1 MPSAKESAY
10 QVINRLAALRDLLRE
25 SPQTRA
31 QIAERLPEY
40 YTDDASG
47 ARKLRR
53 DLHCLESWGYHVTRN
68 RAAKTYALSRRSI
81 EADWSAEELE
91 ALAALR
97 ASFKRGLPYAETLQ
111 NIFQRIEQGLT
122 DEQRQQFARKP
133 TLRIRLTPVE
143 KPSPVQAVQH
153 KLERALRLGQR
164 ISFRYRPLGKE
175 ESIHPD
181 DEPIEIEYH
190 DDHYY
195 LVAYCYQARSILEY
209 RLDRIAPGSIQ
220 ILPARAEGNWKRHL
234 VDFKYRLFPRLASG
248 GATPRFPEI
257 VAFEPQ
263 KDGSLIIT
271 ARGYSEFWI
280 IREILRYG
288 EQAEILGPP
297 ALRAQFKRTVEAMAE
312 LYSRAEVAAAED
324 GWDTVCPSRV
334 I

>member
-1 MPSAKESAY
+1 MLSSEASAY
-10 QVINRLAALRDLLRE
+10 QVIDRLVALRNLLRQA
-25 SPQTRA
+25 PQMRA
-31 QIAERLPEY
+31 QIAEQLPEH
-40 YTDDASG
+40 YTDDKSG

-53 DLHCLESWGYHVTRN
+53 DLQCLESLGYQVKRD
-68 RAAKTYALSRRSI
+68 RAAKTYAVSRCAI
-81 EADWSAEELE
+81 EADWSVEELE

-122 DEQRQQFARKP
+122 NEQRRQFARQPPLK
-133 TLRIRLTPVE
+133 IRLTLVE
-143 KPSPVQAVQH
+143 KTSPVQAVQH

-164 ISFRYRPLGKE
+164 VSFRYRPLGKE
-175 ESIHPD
+175 ESVHSD
-181 DEPIEIEYH
+181 DEPIEIEFH

-209 RLDRIAPGSIQ
+209 RLDRIVPGSIQ
-220 ILPARAEGNWKRHL
+220 ILPARAEGNWKRHM
-234 VDFKYRLFPRLASG
+234 VDFKYRLLPLLASA
-248 GATPRFPEI
+248 GATQRFPEI
-257 VAFEPQ
+257 VTFEPQ
-263 KDGSLIIT
+263 KDGSLIVT

-297 ALRAQFKRTVEAMAE
+297 ALRAQFKRKVEAMAE
-312 LYSRAEVAAAED
+312 LYGRAETSAEEETD
-324 GWDTVCPSRV
+324 AMCPGCV